1 MVTYQYQEARID
13 QWSVKVA
20 KYVQLFP
27 ANGEQWPAAWTNNKQ
42 GNEDQIHADKVKKAE
57 WSHYPDEI

>member
-1 MVTYQYQEARID
+1 
-13 QWSVKVA
+13 VA